1 MEVKRNIP
9 SLYHFCNKSDILYF
23 SMQESS
29 PLQIIIWIWLNMSIK
44 QGLETLP

>member
-9 SLYHFCNKSDILYF
+9 SLHHFCNESDILYF

-29 PLQIIIWIWLNMSIK
+29 PQQIIIWIWLIMSLM
-44 QGLETLP
+44 QRLEILP